1 MFPTHFTFG
10 SHVLSL
16 GPDGAF
22 PLQIVMQ
29 NTQRLIVLTV
39 GVAIEK
45 KSPPEGS
52 VLKAE
57 YGEC

>member
-1 MFPTHFTFG
+1 MVPTHFTFG

-29 NTQRLIVLTV
+29 NMQRFTVLTV
-39 GVAIEK
+39 CVAIEK
-45 KSPPEGS
+45 KQFQKVPF
-52 VLKAE
+52 
-57 YGEC
+57 

>member
-1 MFPTHFTFG
+1 MVPTHFTFG

-29 NTQRLIVLTV
+29 NTQCLIVLTV
-39 GVAIEK
+39 CVAIEK
-45 KSPPEGS
+45 NHLQK
-52 VLKAE
+52 VQF
-57 YGEC
+57 

>member
-1 MFPTHFTFG
+1 MVPTHFTFG

-29 NTQRLIVLTV
+29 NMQRFTVLTV
-39 GVAIEK
+39 CVAIGK
-45 KSPPEGS
+45 KAVPEGS
-52 VLKAE
+52 ILKAE
-57 YGEC
+57 YEEC